1 MNKMKHK
8 AMKIAAVLLSAA
20 ALMVLFIA
28 CPIESE
34 YLDRIQEQ
42 IDAELDSPDVPTYSV
57 TYHGNENDGGTAPS
71 DGNAYEEGETV
82 TVADKGTLTRTD
94 YYFSG
99 WNTLENGDGDGYASG
114 NTFSMPASDVE
125 LHAQWSETPTYTVTY
140 NGTGS
145 DGGSVPTD
153 PIYYEEDDWVEV
165 EGPDDMTKSGHFFIE
180 WNTDENGNGDAY
192 QGGAMFQMGN
202 ENVILHAIWA
212 PGETKILAYDGT
224 SMDHFGISVS
234 IDGEYAIAGAEYAGT
249 SGNVPGAAYI
259 FHRTAPNIWDT
270 GTKIVGD
277 DTVSGDTFGRSV
289 CISGDYAIVGAP
301 YDDDD
306 GSAAGTAFIFHRTD
320 TNSWDG
326 GIKITASIADAN
338 DQFGHSV
345 AIDGDY
351 AIVGVYRDDD
361 KDSDA
366 GAAYIFHRTG
376 PGNTWDSRTKIVASD
391 GASNDYFG
399 WSVDISGDYA
409 IVGAYAE
416 DEGGF
421 AAAGAAYVF
430 HRTGSPNSWDSG
442 TRIDVSSLDPPLEAH
457 DYFGDSVGIDGS
469 CAVIGA
475 PGDDDK
481 GDYAG
486 AAYTYDLVGANW
498 VYRTKLTSSFG
509 DPDDR
514 FGEDVS
520 IDGDNILIGVH
531 RDDDIAQDA
540 GAAFLFHRTDIDTWS
555 EDMLYASDF
564 AEAAGDSY
572 GYSADIDSGYAL
584 IGAYEDDEKDTGAGS
599 AYIYY
604 IEQE

>member
-224 SMDHFGISVS
+224 SMTISAFLCPSTVSTPSPEQSTQGQAEMYPGPPTFFTVRHRIYGTPAPRLSGTTPCQVTPSGVPSVS
-234 IDGEYAIAGAEYAGT
+234 AAITRLSVRRTTMTTGQPPERPLSSTGQTPTPGT
-249 SGNVPGAAYI
+249 
-259 FHRTAPNIWDT
+259 
-270 GTKIVGD
+270 
-277 DTVSGDTFGRSV
+277 
-289 CISGDYAIVGAP
+289 
-301 YDDDD
+301 
-306 GSAAGTAFIFHRTD
+306 
-320 TNSWDG
+320 
-326 GIKITASIADAN
+326 
-338 DQFGHSV
+338 
-345 AIDGDY
+345 
-351 AIVGVYRDDD
+351 GV
-361 KDSDA
+361 
-366 GAAYIFHRTG
+366 
-376 PGNTWDSRTKIVASD
+376 
-391 GASNDYFG
+391 
-399 WSVDISGDYA
+399 
-409 IVGAYAE
+409 
-416 DEGGF
+416 
-421 AAAGAAYVF
+421 
-430 HRTGSPNSWDSG
+430 
-442 TRIDVSSLDPPLEAH
+442 
-457 DYFGDSVGIDGS
+457 
-469 CAVIGA
+469 
-475 PGDDDK
+475 
-481 GDYAG
+481 
-486 AAYTYDLVGANW
+486 
-498 VYRTKLTSSFG
+498 
-509 DPDDR
+509 
-514 FGEDVS
+514 
-520 IDGDNILIGVH
+520 
-531 RDDDIAQDA
+531 
-540 GAAFLFHRTDIDTWS
+540 
-555 EDMLYASDF
+555 
-564 AEAAGDSY
+564 
-572 GYSADIDSGYAL
+572 
-584 IGAYEDDEKDTGAGS
+584 
-599 AYIYY
+599 
-604 IEQE
+604 